1 MNPNHSSDTN
11 TNTITKEIFI
21 ECRTETL
28 FSFFTDPDK
37 LVRWMGRHVL
47 LEPSIGGKYRI
58 DVNGSDIAMGEYK
71 EIIPNEKIVMTWGW
85 EKSKIVP
92 PGSSTVEFRMT
103 PKGNGTLLQ
112 LTHYDLPESE
122 IASHQQGWTHYMARI
137 QSFAQGQDPGID
149 PWSEQ
154 AMH

>member
-1 MNPNHSSDTN
+1 MNPINSSDM
-11 TNTITKEIFI
+11 ITKEIFI
-21 ECRTETL
+21 ECRPETL

-85 EKSKIVP
+85 EKSKLVP
-92 PGSSTVEFRMT
+92 PGSSTLEFKLT
-103 PKGNGTLLQ
+103 PKDNGTLLL
-112 LTHYDLPESE
+112 LTHYDLPATE
-122 IASHQQGWTHYMARI
+122 IPSHQQGWAHYMDRL
-137 QSFAQGQDPGID
+137 QLLAQGQDPGID

-154 AMH
+154 AMHES

>member
-1 MNPNHSSDTN
+1 MTSTSNSDT
-11 TNTITKEIFI
+11 IKKEIFI
-21 ECRTETL
+21 ECRPETL

-47 LEPSIGGKYRI
+47 LDPSIGGKYRI

-71 EIIPNEKIVMTWGW
+71 EMIPNEKIVMTWGW

-92 PGSSTVEFRMT
+92 PGSSTVEFRLT
-103 PKGNGTLLQ
+103 PKDNGTLLV
-112 LTHYDLPESE
+112 LTHYDLPGTEV
-122 IASHQQGWTHYMARI
+122 ASHVQGWTHYMSRLQLI
-137 QSFAQGQDPGID
+137 AQGQDPGVD
-149 PWSEQ
+149 PWSVQ